1 LLWRWATGGRNHG
14 SIDGDTAVQGIG
26 SYSRSFGRGD
36 AKIVIDAVNCAA
48 IDSDRSRTE
57 HAVEDIKVKVQD
69 FSQY

>member
-1 LLWRWATGGRNHG
+1 MAALMAIQQCKELGLTH
-14 SIDGDTAVQGIG
+14 VHLE
-26 SYSRSFGRGD
+26 GD